1 LKKNENAS
9 LKDQMRAL
17 ERTRIGRLRAK
28 QNALN
33 DISTLAGNKEK
44 VLNKMR
50 ATSVDFLRP
59 KEAKNQLD
67 HRDGWYYK
75 LKSQFSEDAQLF
87 LEEEFDEL
95 ECIGLPK
102 LSHLVQQE
110 FYRAVRTLRYHELQD
125 PNMKSAIE
133 YTRDLLC
140 INEIDFDQWLE
151 QHMVDQN
158 NNKPPKYYTVAT
170 NGEIKENTETIEN
183 Y

>member
-1 LKKNENAS
+1 
-9 LKDQMRAL
+9 MRAL

-28 QNALN
+28 QNSLN
-33 DISTLAGNKEK
+33 DISSLNKEK

-67 HRDGWYYK
+67 HRDGWYFK
-75 LKSQFSEDAQLF
+75 LKSQFNQEAQQF
-87 LEEEFDEL
+87 LEDEFDEL

-125 PNMKSAIE
+125 PNLKSAIE
-133 YTRDLLC
+133 YARDLLC

-151 QHMVDQN
+151 QHMAEQTQN
-158 NNKPPKYYTVAT
+158 PKYYTVAN
-170 NGEIKENTETIEN
+170 NGEIKEEHNLLLN
-183 Y
+183 L